1 MRLAPTASSVRREIS
16 GSRRGPRVGCENLG
30 KSIVSSQTRVATP
43 TPVRPS
49 VQRVPVMAHTLGARE
64 AESMS
69 QERSQT
75 EIALKIRRDHHT
87 PFSAGAFSPMMD
99 WMTSS
104 PSLIARESQ
113 VLTRALLCL
122 F

>member
-1 MRLAPTASSVRREIS
+1 MYTAWVNYSV
-16 GSRRGPRVGCENLG
+16 GRGPRVGCENLG

-75 EIALKIRRDHHT
+75 EIALKIRKDHHT

-113 VLTRALLCL
+113 VLPRALLCL
-122 F
+122 S